1 MSNDLSHT
9 PTVLK
14 ELSRIIR
21 SDESHIVSETA
32 FQATKQAVT
41 ECLSVFE
48 QLNDAL
54 DKSLSNLGILDTGEG
69 KKKAKRETIALEKLK
84 WPFKQS
90 KMEILRS
97 NLDTL
102 KTSLTLM
109 LQV

>member
-9 PTVLK
+9 STVLK